1 MGKKKMEQIK
11 TIFANDWAKL
21 VPQNEAVLLAVS
33 TGADSMAL
41 LWLVAHLPSKLRPKI
56 NIAYVDHQLRPESQ
70 AETRFIQEYCQE
82 QGFPLYLTKWQKK
95 PVTGLEAKARAFRYA
110 FFAEILEKQNIKYL
124 VTAHHADDQA
134 ETFLMKLIRGG
145 ELQQLTGIKAKRV
158 FEKDKFLVRPL
169 LSFSKAELS
178 DFITKNKIPYF
189 EDQTNQDLSYFRNRV
204 RHKLMPKLKQENA
217 KVLTHI
223 ADYEAQL
230 TELYE
235 LVAAELPAKLKQ
247 LEKTEGYDVTSFQQ
261 LSLAWQHQVLRA
273 LFAKEKLAVTKQKL
287 AQVQNALVGER
298 PQVSLDLG
306 AGREFCRSYQTFYF
320 QKKSAVFEAKAIKT
334 RLEVG
339 KWHKLPH
346 GQVGL
351 FEKATFVFQEGD
363 ESLSVSKEQA
373 PFYVRQRLSGD
384 KMPYSQGTK
393 KITRLLID
401 QKIPAKER
409 AKLWYLVDDK
419 DFVYWV
425 FGIKKT
431 DLSPRAVN
439 AKIQYIIVYR
449 RDDRREEKIDE

>member
-1 MGKKKMEQIK
+1 MEQIK

-82 QGFPLYLTKWQKK
+82 QGFPLYWTKWQKK

-169 LSFSKAELS
+169 LPFSKAELKC
-178 DFITKNKIPYF
+178 FIMENEIPYF
-189 EDQTNQDLSYFRNRV
+189 EDQTNQDLNYFRNRV
-204 RHKLMPKLKQENA
+204 RHELMPKLKQENP

-235 LVAAELPAKLKQ
+235 LVASELPAKLKM
-247 LEKTEGYDVTSFQQ
+247 LEKAEGYDVTFFQQ
-261 LSLAWQHQVLRA
+261 LAPAWQYQILRA
-273 LFAKEKLAVTKQKL
+273 LFAKEKLPVTKQKL
-287 AQVQNALVGER
+287 AQVQNALLGER

-306 AGREFCRSYQTFYF
+306 AGREFYRSYQTFYF
-320 QKKSAVFEAKAIKT
+320 QKKQVL
-334 RLEVG
+334 LEVKTVKTQLELG

-351 FEKATFVFQEGD
+351 FEKDTFIFREGD
-363 ESLSVSKEQA
+363 ESLAVSKENA
-373 PFYVRQRLSGD
+373 PFYVRQRHLGD
-384 KMPYSQGTK
+384 RMPYSQGTK

-401 QKIPAKER
+401 QKVPAKER